1 MTPLLDE
8 LLNLKLT
15 YVVTSYRLS
24 SAALEQARR
33 EWASLGH
40 VWTGKL
46 FGLEVEHDAGGL

>member
-15 YVVTSYRLS
+15 YVITSYRLS
-24 SAALEQARR
+24 SAAIEQARR

-46 FGLEVEHDAGGL
+46 FGLEVTTDE